1 MQRKTITLTDQQDS
15 WIKSQVEL
23 GHFGNDSEFIRSL
36 LRKEMLR
43 NEAESELSQMID
55 NAEKSGLSEK
65 TPKMIWDSVVS
76 SMKG

>member
-1 MQRKTITLTDQQDS
+1 MHRKTITLTDQQDS

-55 NAEKSGLSEK
+55 DAEKSGLSEK
-65 TPKMIWDSVVS
+65 TPKRVWDSVVS

>member
-1 MQRKTITLTDQQDS
+1 MHRKTITLTDQQDS

-23 GHFGNDSEFIRSL
+23 GDFGNDSEFISSL

-55 NAEKSGLSEK
+55 DAEKSGLSEK
-65 TPKMIWDSVVS
+65 SSKMVWDSVVS

>member
-1 MQRKTITLTDQQDS
+1 MHRKTITLTDQQDS

-43 NEAESELSQMID
+43 NEAEAELRQLID
-55 NAEKSGLSEK
+55 DAEKSGLSEK
-65 TPKMIWDSVVS
+65 TRRWFGIRWCRA
-76 SMKG
+76 

>member
-1 MQRKTITLTDQQDS
+1 MHRKTITLTDQQDS

-23 GHFGNDSEFIRSL
+23 GDFGNDSEFISSL

-55 NAEKSGLSEK
+55 DAEKSGLSEK
-65 TPKMIWDSVVS
+65 TSKMVWDSVVS

>member
-1 MQRKTITLTDQQDS
+1 MHRKTITLTDQQDS

-43 NEAESELSQMID
+43 NEAEAELSQMID
-55 NAEKSGLSEK
+55 DAEKSGLSEK
-65 TPKMIWDSVVS
+65 TPKMVWDSVVS

>member
-1 MQRKTITLTDQQDS
+1 MLRKTITLTDQQDS

-43 NEAESELSQMID
+43 KEAESELIQMID
-55 NAEKSGLSEK
+55 DAEKSGLSEK
-65 TPKMIWDSVVS
+65 APKRIWDSVVS

>member
-1 MQRKTITLTDQQDS
+1 MHRKTITLTEQQDV

-43 NEAESELSQMID
+43 SEAEAELSQMID
-55 NAEKSGLSEK
+55 DAEKSGLSEK
-65 TPKMIWDSVVS
+65 TPKLVWDSVVS

>member
-1 MQRKTITLTDQQDS
+1 MHRKTITLTDQQDS

-23 GHFGNDSEFIRSL
+23 GHFGNDSECIRSL

-43 NEAESELSQMID
+43 NEAEAELSQMID
-55 NAEKSGLSEK
+55 DAEKSGLSEK
-65 TPKMIWDSVVS
+65 TPKMVWDSVVS